1 MHMLYTQSFGPE
13 PVFPGNCFSEE
24 AIGLAP
30 SYPGGQN
37 ATKSALFAEMAEA
50 SRMIAGADDLLY
62 EGEMPYSSVAIL
74 YPRSSWMWDVVNGS
88 DHDDHDID
96 EDQGETEMDYQ
107 SVVYGLFR
115 SLAQW
120 SNRQVDL

>member
-1 MHMLYTQSFGPE
+1 MPRAGIDGRKANKPGSSIGTPDLMMRALTLVGNGAKHIWWFAFGPE
-13 PVFPGNCFSEE
+13 PFFPGNCYSEE

-37 ATKSALFAEMAEA
+37 SSHSALFAQMAEA

-74 YPRSSWMWDVVNGS
+74 YPRSSW
-88 DHDDHDID
+88 
-96 EDQGETEMDYQ
+96 
-107 SVVYGLFR
+107 
-115 SLAQW
+115 
-120 SNRQVDL
+120 